1 MEKKNYRIYIS
12 YDGTRY
18 LGWQKLGERGSR
30 DYLRTIQGKL
40 ENVLSRM
47 TGEEIEV
54 NGAGRTDAGVH
65 AAAQAANFKTAFPA
79 APAEIA
85 AYLNRYLP
93 EDIAVTAAEEVPER
107 FHARLHARGKIYRYR
122 IRNSAVPD
130 VFRQRFEYLFP
141 QPLDVERMR
150 AGAVHFCGTHDFR
163 PLSGARRTKKSTVR
177 TLHAIDIRRDGDRI
191 TLDFTGTGFLYN
203 MVRILTGTLIEV
215 GAGRRDPEE
224 IPALFQAESRAAAG
238 YTAPAR
244 GLCLMTVDYGG
255 PHLANAPEKE

>member
-1 MEKKNYRIYIS
+1 MASFR
-12 YDGTRY
+12 
-18 LGWQKLGERGSR
+18 
-30 DYLRTIQGKL
+30 
-40 ENVLSRM
+40 
-47 TGEEIEV
+47 
-54 NGAGRTDAGVH
+54 
-65 AAAQAANFKTAFPA
+65 TAFDTTP
-79 APAEIA
+79 EELA

-93 EDIAVTAAEEVPER
+93 EDIAVTDVRPAPER
-107 FHARLHARGKIYRYR
+107 FHARLNARGKTYRYT

-141 QPLDVERMR
+141 EPLDVERMQT
-150 AGAVHFCGTHDFR
+150 GAVHFCGTHDFR

-177 TLHAIDIRRDGDRI
+177 TLHAIDIRRDGDLI

-215 GAGRRDPEE
+215 GAGRRDPED

-255 PHLANAPEKE
+255 SHLANAPEKE